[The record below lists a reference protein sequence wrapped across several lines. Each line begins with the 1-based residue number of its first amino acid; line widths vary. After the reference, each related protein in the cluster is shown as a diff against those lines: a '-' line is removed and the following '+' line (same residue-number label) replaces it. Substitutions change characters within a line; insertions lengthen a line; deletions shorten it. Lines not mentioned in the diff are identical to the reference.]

1 MLDKLSICPKELSE
15 FVLWLC
21 QRGFDFESS
30 FNDEL
35 SERSFEFGVLD
46 EEDHY
51 WLKVWFK
58 NGIFDRVL
66 VQHDE
71 AGFYK
76 TTLG

>member
-1 MLDKLSICPKELSE
+1 MPGKLTVLPKELSE

-30 FNDEL
+30 FNDKL

-46 EEDHY
+46 GEDHY

-58 NGIFDRVL
+58 NDYFDRVL
-66 VQHDE
+66 IQPDE
-71 AGFYK
+71 AGYYK
-76 TTLG
+76 TTLE

>member
-1 MLDKLSICPKELSE
+1 MLDKLSVCPKELPA

-30 FNDEL
+30 FNDGL

-46 EEDHY
+46 EGEHY

-58 NGIFDRVL
+58 GDHFDRVL
-66 VQHDE
+66 IQHDE
-71 AGFYK
+71 YGYYK